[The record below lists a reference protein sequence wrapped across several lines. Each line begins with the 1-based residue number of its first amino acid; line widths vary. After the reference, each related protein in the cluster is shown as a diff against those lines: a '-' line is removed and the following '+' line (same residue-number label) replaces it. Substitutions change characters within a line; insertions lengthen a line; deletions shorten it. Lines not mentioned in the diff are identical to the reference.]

1 MSALLLRSFSVA
13 LVFGAILG
21 APATA
26 AAQDPNF
33 IPGASGVVR
42 QTIPVSDATELVE
55 TKSSSGSTP
64 TTLAADGFTPLDA
77 AKLLTCPAT
86 TGSCRIEIDQ
96 NVVMAGGSTS
106 TVFGICSKVDGVLIT
121 PCVNLGYA
129 PPIRQTKNYVQFQS
143 VAAGTHKVQTFVYTS
158 RGGTAAAWGITY
170 HIYK

>member
-1 MSALLLRSFSVA
+1 MSALLLKSFYVA
-13 LVFGAILG
+13 LFFGAILG

-26 AAQDPNF
+26 AAQETNV
-33 IPGASGVVR
+33 IPGAGAARLAV
-42 QTIPVSDATELVE
+42 PVSDATELVE

-64 TTLAADGFTPLDA
+64 TALAPNTYTPLDA
-77 AKLLTCPAT
+77 SKLLTCPATT

-106 TVFGICSKVDGVLIT
+106 TVFGVCSKVDGVLIT

-143 VAAGTHKVQTFVYTS
+143 VAPGTHRVQTFVYTN
-158 RGGTAAAWGITY
+158 RGGVVAAWGLTY